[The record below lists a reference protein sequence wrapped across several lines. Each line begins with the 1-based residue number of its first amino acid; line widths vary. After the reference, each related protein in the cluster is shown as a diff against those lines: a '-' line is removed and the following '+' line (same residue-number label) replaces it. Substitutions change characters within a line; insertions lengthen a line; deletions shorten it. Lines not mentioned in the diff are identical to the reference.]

1 MEIKMKVYILLDSES
16 NVIAVYDNK
25 DIAAKML
32 PVIEAKINDK
42 LVLQIFKMNQDIKL
56 IGL

>member
-1 MEIKMKVYILLDSES
+1 MKVYILLDSES